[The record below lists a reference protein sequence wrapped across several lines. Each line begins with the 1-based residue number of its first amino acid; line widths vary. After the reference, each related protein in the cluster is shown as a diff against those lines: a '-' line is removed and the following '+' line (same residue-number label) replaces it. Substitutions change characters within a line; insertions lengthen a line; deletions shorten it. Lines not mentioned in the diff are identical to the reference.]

1 MNAPAD
7 PPSPDPQLLAAL
19 LQCLPMRVVLVDRQH
34 RYTYANPAALD
45 YLGLQRAQLIG
56 RTIEEVRG
64 PKVFQSY
71 LQVAERLFA
80 GEAQHWEG
88 WADYPNLGRR
98 YMEEWLTPYP
108 ATLAPGEVAQVVMGC
123 GRDLTEL
130 KTQAQQLGEQVQALQ
145 RAEQLKAVIVDHA
158 LAAIVT
164 SDAAGRIV
172 EFNPAAVA
180 MFGLARDEALGR
192 TVAEVMIPQRH
203 RSAHNRGMD
212 HMARGGKPR
221 LMGQRLQMHATRADG
236 SEFPIEMVLWQ
247 TSVGDSSYYT
257 ASIND
262 MSERER
268 SAALIERQREALRQ
282 SEKLTAMGSLLAGV
296 AHELNNP
303 LSIVMGRASLLEDKA
318 AGTPLASDAHSIR
331 EAAERCGRIVRTF
344 LNMARSRPAQRSAVS
359 LNDLALAAADMLQYS
374 LRSHGVALALQ
385 LDPALPMVNIDGDQI
400 GQVVLNLIVNAQQ
413 ALAAAPAPHK
423 VDLATGTEAAAPGQ
437 EARVWLQVSDTGPGV
452 PAEHRENIFE
462 PFFTTKPEGLG
473 TGLGLAVSR
482 SLAREHGGDLT
493 LVPAASGACFRLTLP
508 LSGAPAVAPKVATPP
523 PLPEADS
530 SARLLVVD
538 DEPEIA
544 ELARDFLESAGYDVA
559 VAESGAVALE
569 ILAEARFDAVI
580 SDLRMPGMDGAALWR
595 ELQARAPAL
604 AARMLFV
611 TGDTLSPGAD
621 SFLAQTGCPTLD
633 KPFSKADLL
642 AKVRALLAP

>member
-1 MNAPAD
+1 MNPLEATPAPDA
-7 PPSPDPQLLAAL
+7 QLLAAL
-19 LQCLPMRVVLVDRQH
+19 LQSLPMRVVLIDRQH
-34 RYTYANPAALD
+34 RYAFANPAALD
-45 YLGLQRAQLIG
+45 YLGLRADQMVG

-64 PKVFQSY
+64 PKVFQNY
-71 LQVAERLFA
+71 LKVAERLFA

-88 WADYPNLGRR
+88 WSEYPGRGR
-98 YMEEWLTPYP
+98 CYVEEWLRPYP
-108 ATLAPGEVAQVVMGC
+108 AAGQAAQVVMGC
-123 GRDLTEL
+123 ARDLTEL
-130 KTQAQQLGEQVQALQ
+130 KTQALQLGEQVQALQ

-180 MFGLARDEALGR
+180 MFGLPRDEALGR
-192 TVAEVMIPQRH
+192 SVAEVMIPPRH
-203 RSAHNRGMD
+203 RQAHTRGME

-221 LMGQRLQMHATRADG
+221 LMGQRLQMHALRNDG

-247 TSVGDSSYYT
+247 TSVGASSYYT

-262 MSERER
+262 VSERER

-318 AGTPLASDAHSIR
+318 AGTPLAHDAHSIR

-344 LNMARSRPAQRSAVS
+344 LNMARSRPAQRTAVS

-374 LRSHGVALALQ
+374 LRSHGVALTLQ
-385 LDPALPMVNIDGDQI
+385 LDPALPPVNADGDQI
-400 GQVVLNLIVNAQQ
+400 GQIVLNLIVNAQQ
-413 ALAAAPAPHK
+413 ALAAAPGPLR
-423 VDLATGTEAAAPGQ
+423 VQLATGVEAGGPGR
-437 EARVWLQVSDTGPGV
+437 EARVWLKVSDNGPGV
-452 PAEHRENIFE
+452 PAPHRDSIFE

-482 SLAREHGGDLT
+482 SLAREHGGELA
-493 LVPAASGACFRLTLP
+493 LLPADHGAVFSLTLP
-508 LSGAPAVAPKVATPP
+508 LSGTPAAPPQAASPP
-523 PLPEADS
+523 PLPEPDS
-530 SARLLVVD
+530 AARLLVVD

-544 ELARDFLESAGYDVA
+544 ELARDFLESAGYEVA

-569 ILAEARFDAVI
+569 MLAEARFDAVV

-595 ELQARAPAL
+595 ELQSRAPAL
-604 AARMLFV
+604 AARVLFV

-621 SFLAQTGCPTLD
+621 SFLAQTGCATLD

-642 AKVRALLAP
+642 AKVRRLLAG

>member
-1 MNAPAD
+1 MNPLADLPA
-7 PPSPDPQLLAAL
+7 PDPQLLAAL
-19 LQCLPMRVVLVDRQH
+19 LQSLPMRVVMIDRQH
-34 RYTYANPAALD
+34 RYTFANLAALD
-45 YLGLQRAQLIG
+45 YLSLRPDQLIG
-56 RTIEEVRG
+56 HTIEAVRG
-64 PKVFQSY
+64 PRVFQSY
-71 LQVAERLFA
+71 LQVVDRLFA

-88 WADYPNLGRR
+88 WAEYPNRGRR
-98 YMEEWLTPYP
+98 YMEEWLRPYSSDGQP
-108 ATLAPGEVAQVVMGC
+108 AQVVIGY

-172 EFNPAAVA
+172 EFNPAAET
-180 MFGLARDEALGR
+180 MFGLAREAALGR
-192 TVAEVMIPQRH
+192 TVAEVMIPHRH
-203 RSAHNRGMD
+203 RSAHNKGMD

-221 LMGQRLQMHATRADG
+221 LMGQRLQMHAQRGDG

-247 TSVGDSSYYT
+247 TSVGESSYYT

-262 MSERER
+262 ISERER

-318 AGTPLASDAHSIR
+318 AGSPLAADAQRIR

-359 LNDLALAAADMLQYS
+359 LNDLVTAAADMLQYS
-374 LRSHGVALALQ
+374 LRSHGVALSLQ
-385 LDPALPMVNIDGDQI
+385 LDPALPAVNVDGDQI

-413 ALAAAPAPHK
+413 ALASAQGPHK
-423 VDLATGTEAAAPGQ
+423 VRLSTGSEAASAEH
-437 EARVWLQVSDTGPGV
+437 EARVWLEVGDNGPGV
-452 PAEHRENIFE
+452 PAQHRDNIFE
-462 PFFTTKPEGLG
+462 PFFTTKAEGLG

-493 LVPAASGACFRLTLP
+493 LLPADSGACFRLSLP
-508 LSGAPAVAPKVATPP
+508 LSGAPAASLQAAAPQ
-523 PLPEADS
+523 PLPEAGS
-530 SARLLVVD
+530 TARLMVVD

-544 ELARDFLESAGYDVA
+544 ELARTFLESAGYEVA

-569 ILAEARFDAVI
+569 MLSEARFDAVI

-595 ELQARAPAL
+595 ELQSRAPTL
-604 AARMLFV
+604 AARILFV
-611 TGDTLSPGAD
+611 TGDTLSPGAN
-621 SFLAQTGCPTLD
+621 SFLAQTGCPMLD
-633 KPFSKADLL
+633 KPFSKSDLL
-642 AKVRALLAP
+642 SKVRSLLAR

>member
-1 MNAPAD
+1 
-7 PPSPDPQLLAAL
+7 
-19 LQCLPMRVVLVDRQH
+19 MRVVLIDRQH
-34 RYTYANPAALD
+34 RYAYANPATLD
-45 YLGLQRAQLIG
+45 YLGLRADQMVG
-56 RTIEEVRG
+56 RSIEEVRG
-64 PKVFQSY
+64 TRIFQSY
-71 LQVAERLFA
+71 LNVAEKLFA

-88 WADYPNLGRR
+88 WSEYPGRGR
-98 YMEEWLTPYP
+98 CYVEEWLSPYP
-108 ATLAPGEVAQVVMGC
+108 ADGQPVQVVMGC
-123 GRDLTEL
+123 ARDLTEL
-130 KTQAQQLGEQVQALQ
+130 KTQALQLHDQVQALQ

-164 SDAAGRIV
+164 SDAQGHIV

-180 MFGLARDEALGR
+180 MFGLEREDALGR
-192 TVAEVMIPQRH
+192 SVAEVMVPPRH
-203 RSAHNRGMD
+203 RSAHQRGMD

-221 LMGQRLQMHATRADG
+221 LMGQRLQMHALRADG

-247 TSVGDSSYYT
+247 TSVGESSYYT

-262 MSERER
+262 VSERER
-268 SAALIERQREALRQ
+268 TAGLIERQREALRQ

-318 AGTPLASDAHSIR
+318 AGTPLARHAHSIR
-331 EAAERCGRIVRTF
+331 EAADRCGRIVRTF

-359 LNDLALAAADMLQYS
+359 LNDLAMAAADMLQYS
-374 LRSHGVALALQ
+374 LRSHGVALTLQ
-385 LDPALPMVNIDGDQI
+385 LDPALPAVNADGDQI
-400 GQVVLNLIVNAQQ
+400 GQIVLNLIVNAQQ
-413 ALAAAPAPHK
+413 ALAAATAPHR
-423 VDLATGTEAAAPGQ
+423 VRLSTGAEAAAPGV
-437 EARVWLQVSDTGPGV
+437 EPRVWLQVADNGPGV
-452 PAEHRENIFE
+452 PAAHRDSIFE

-482 SLAREHGGDLT
+482 SLAREHGGDLV
-493 LVPAASGACFRLTLP
+493 LLNGAAQPAADGGAVFRLTLP
-508 LSGAPAVAPKVATPP
+508 LSGSAAAPVSVAAPP
-523 PLPEADS
+523 PLPVGES

-559 VAESGAVALE
+559 VAESGEVALE
-569 ILAEARFDAVI
+569 LLSEARFDAVI

-595 ELQARAPAL
+595 ELQSRAPAL

-621 SFLAQTGCPTLD
+621 SFLAQTGCMTLD

-642 AKVRALLAP
+642 NKVQALLAL